1 MVVKAR
7 KKLKAA
13 SCNGPSQPAGVI
25 DIFSASTMKLT
36 QREKQK
42 AENCW
47 EQGKLLADEI
57 NLKKTTKKQ
66 FLQALKEG
74 ERIMQN
80 QKRRLDYQD
89 AAYMELWSDAYKLKQ
104 AYEDQTKELETAYK
118 DRNEA
123 IRRYNA
129 LAELGVMAKNMGI
142 DLTEKLPEKQ
152 RAEWNKKYKFSIN
165 TKVLES
171 GKSAYSAKLE
181 RRKSSNGRDFKKN
194 NGKDKK
200 K

>member
-1 MVVKAR
+1 
-7 KKLKAA
+7 
-13 SCNGPSQPAGVI
+13 
-25 DIFSASTMKLT
+25 MKLT

-42 AENCW
+42 AERCW
-47 EQGKLLADEI
+47 EQGKLLAAEI

-66 FLQALKEG
+66 FLHALKEG
-74 ERIMQN
+74 ERIMQD
-80 QKRRLDYQD
+80 QKRRLDFQD

-104 AYEDQTKELETAYK
+104 AYEDQTKELEAAYK

-129 LAELGVMAKNMGI
+129 LHQLGKFAEGMGL
-142 DLTEKLPEKQ
+142 DLTEKLPENQKT
-152 RAEWNKKYKFSIN
+152 EWNKKYKFSIN

-181 RRKSSNGRDFKKN
+181 RRKSSNGQDFKKN
-194 NGKDKK
+194 NGKDKNK

>member
-1 MVVKAR
+1 MR
-7 KKLKAA
+7 
-13 SCNGPSQPAGVI
+13 
-25 DIFSASTMKLT
+25 LT

-42 AENCW
+42 AANCW
-47 EQGKLLADEI
+47 KQGKLLADEI
-57 NLKKTTKKQ
+57 NLKSTTKKQ
-66 FLQALKEG
+66 FLHALKEG
-74 ERIMQN
+74 ERIMQE
-80 QKRRLDYQD
+80 QQGRIEYQE
-89 AAYMELWSDAYKLKQ
+89 AAYMELWSDAHKLKQ

-129 LAELGVMAKNMGI
+129 LHQLGKFAEGKGL
-142 DLTEKLPEKQ
+142 DLTEKLPENQKT
-152 RAEWNKKYKFSIN
+152 EWNKKYKFSIN

-181 RRKSSNGRDFKKN
+181 RRKSSNGQDFKKN